1 MSLLIKLVYLF
12 VPFIRLINLIKR
24 GVSLLFNRIHK
35 LKPSDSTFNTGSW
48 NNDSLVQTK
57 YGLVSGFSDK
67 NSWCWKGIPYA
78 KPPIGPY
85 RWKAPLD
92 VTPWIGTRKTK
103 KFGNSAAQVMPF
115 LGPIGSEDCL
125 YLNIWRPKTSET
137 NLPVY
142 LYIHGGGNSIGSS
155 AEVGYYGNAVVEKS
169 NLLYISVNYRLGA
182 MGWFIHPAITGDG
195 SPEDKSGNFGTLDL
209 IKALKWVQDNIEA
222 FGGDPN
228 NITIAGESG
237 GAFNVLS
244 LLISHSAK
252 GLFHHAIAESGL
264 SYIWSTNTAKSQSN
278 ALLMNLIIKDRKAKT
293 QEEAK
298 KIINKMTKKEID
310 DYLRSK
316 SAFKITKTIPKID
329 FGMADWRTI
338 FTDGTVIPQDGY
350 KIFTT
355 GDWANKVPLIIGCTK
370 DELKLFGAFRKDP
383 PKNTR
388 KYDLIWGYRSLLW
401 RVSGLDSIVCKM
413 MTNTNIPIYAYR
425 FDWGS
430 PDKDGV
436 SVLPKRM
443 GRNLGA
449 HHASEIPFFL
459 GMGNSSI
466 FMLIGKTHTK
476 RNQVGVEKLID
487 LCMKYLANFA
497 RTGNPNGENLP
508 YWSAWD
514 KTEGENKILILDANF
529 EDLRL
534 SYLKDII
541 TSQSVLDLIHSELK
555 APELGKVLSY
565 FDDII
570 PFGINEPE
578 S

>member
-1 MSLLIKLVYLF
+1 MSLIIKLAYVFSPL
-12 VPFIRLINLIKR
+12 IRLINLIKR
-24 GVSLLFNRIHK
+24 TVSPYINHFQVLE
-35 LKPSDSTFNTGSW
+35 PSKATFQLGSW
-48 NNDSLVQTK
+48 NNEVLVQTK
-57 YGLVSGFSDK
+57 YGLVSGFSDN

-78 KPPIGPY
+78 TPPVGPL

-92 VTPWIGTRKTK
+92 PTPWSGTRKTK
-103 KFGNSAAQVMPF
+103 KFRSFAAQYMPF

-137 NLPVY
+137 ALPIY
-142 LYIHGGGNSIGSS
+142 FYIHGGGNSIGSS
-155 AEVGYYGNAVVEKS
+155 AEVEYYGNAVIEKS

-182 MGWFIHPAITGDG
+182 MGWFLHPAVTAEG

-209 IKALKWVQDNIEA
+209 IKALEWIRDNAEA

-244 LLISHSAK
+244 LLISPTAN

-264 SYIWSTNTAKSQSN
+264 SYVWSTDTAKSQSN
-278 ALLMNLIIKDRKAKT
+278 ALLMSLLIKDRKVKN
-293 QEEAK
+293 QDEANQV
-298 KIINKMTKKEID
+298 INKMSVQEVNE
-310 DYLRSK
+310 YFRSK
-316 SAFKITKTIPKID
+316 SAFKITKAIPKID

-338 FTDGTVIPQDGY
+338 FTDGIVIPQEGY
-350 KIFTT
+350 EILST
-355 GDWANKVPLIIGCTK
+355 GEWANMVPVIIGCTK
-370 DELKLFGAFRKDP
+370 DELKLFGKFRKDP

-388 KYDLIWGYRSLLW
+388 EYDLIWSYRSLLW

-413 MTNTNIPIYAYR
+413 MAKTTVPIYAYR

-430 PDKDGV
+430 PDNDGA
-436 SVLPKRM
+436 SVLPKKM

-449 HHASEIPFFL
+449 HHAAEIPFFL

-476 RNQVGVEKLID
+476 HNRSGREKLRD

-497 RTGNPNGENLP
+497 RTGNPNGENIP
-508 YWSAWD
+508 YWYPWD
-514 KTEGENKILILDANF
+514 NTNGKHKILILDADND
-529 EDLRL
+529 DLRI
-534 SYLKDII
+534 SYLDEILTVK
-541 TSQSVLDLIHSELK
+541 SVLDLINSELK
-555 APELGKVLSY
+555 EPELRTILSY
-565 FDDII
+565 LDEMI
-570 PFGINEPE
+570 PFGFNEPE
-578 S
+578 L